1 MEGTSSPSQWIIGY
15 FPKEHKYSVIPMN
28 WLSKCGDS
36 YYCKWPN
43 MRVSPTMLRNAAL
56 PTSKWT
62 SHPVR
67 VVERY
72 DNYEDAASREVEI
85 YLTSG
90 GETDVGDMG
99 QENRRKILKTCHK
112 PNDDSSDSDTEPLS
126 ISKTT
131 QNVGIN
137 YVSDDLAV
145 DVSSFSSSTSSN
157 IAANNIVQEQNCSS
171 SLSNQIN
178 QNFDNIINKTADISS
193 YWPTNSSQHDINSA
207 DYNKMKKITS
217 ANTLYL
223 ERIDKKLDIILNLLQ
238 KNQTNNM
245 PITAVD
251 TNFLNYFPMKELEAL
266 KNVEEKFK
274 TDNEFKSKLV
284 NLITS
289 IGGTNA
295 KHFVKRVL
303 SKLFSNELASHCSWT
318 GFKNDCRLDGLELI
332 KTMKN
337 ICIGIFQNDENSFE
351 IFIKDWFRHA
361 AQRLK
366 RDIVDN
372 DSSKKKDHN

>member
-43 MRVSPTMLRNAAL
+43 MKVSPTMLRNAAL
-56 PTSKWT
+56 PTSKWS

-90 GETDVGDMG
+90 GETDIGDMG
-99 QENRRKILKTCHK
+99 QENRRKILKTFHK
-112 PNDDSSDSDTEPLS
+112 SNDDSIYIYNFLGSDSDTEPLS

-137 YVSDDLAV
+137 NVSDAVNILYNMDGIPPNLSYDTVQETTIYSPSTTHKVDPIANNNTDDLAV
-145 DVSSFSSSTSSN
+145 DVSLFSSSTSGT
-157 IAANNIVQEQNCSS
+157 IAANNIVQGQNCSS
-171 SLSNQIN
+171 SLSNQN
-178 QNFDNIINKTADISS
+178 YDNIINKTADISS
-193 YWPTNSSQHDINSA
+193 YWPTKNSKHDINSA
-207 DYNKMKKITS
+207 DYNKMEKCAI
-217 ANTLYL
+217 
-223 ERIDKKLDIILNLLQ
+223 
-238 KNQTNNM
+238 NNSRYQ
-245 PITAVD
+245 
-251 TNFLNYFPMKELEAL
+251 FLNNFPLKELEAL
-266 KNVEEKFK
+266 KDLEEKLK

-303 SKLFSNELASHCSWT
+303 TKLFSNQLASHCSWT
-318 GFKNDCRLDGLELI
+318 GFKND
-332 KTMKN
+332 
-337 ICIGIFQNDENSFE
+337 
-351 IFIKDWFRHA
+351 
-361 AQRLK
+361 
-366 RDIVDN
+366 
-372 DSSKKKDHN
+372 

>member
-1 MEGTSSPSQWIIGY
+1 MASLIFIDNRGKRQTWIIGY

-43 MRVSPTMLRNAAL
+43 MKVSPTMLRNAAL

-90 GETDVGDMG
+90 EETDIGDMG
-99 QENRRKILKTCHK
+99 QENRRKILKTFHK
-112 PNDDSSDSDTEPLS
+112 SNDDSIYIYNFLGSDCDTEPLS
-126 ISKTT
+126 ISKTP

-137 YVSDDLAV
+137 NVSDAV
-145 DVSSFSSSTSSN
+145 NILYNMDGIPPNLSYDTVKETAIYSPSTTHKVDP
-157 IAANNIVQEQNCSS
+157 IANNNTVQGQNCSS
-171 SLSNQIN
+171 SLSNQN
-178 QNFDNIINKTADISS
+178 YDNIINKTADISS
-193 YWPTNSSQHDINSA
+193 YWPTKNSKHDINSA
-207 DYNKMKKITS
+207 DYNKMEKVTS
-217 ANTLYL
+217 ANTLYM
-223 ERIDKKLDIILNLLQ
+223 ERIDKKLDIILNILQ
-238 KNQTNNM
+238 KNQTNSV
-245 PITAVD
+245 PLTTVD
-251 TNFLNYFPMKELEAL
+251 TNFLNYFPLKELEAL
-266 KNVEEKFK
+266 KDLEEKLK

-295 KHFVKRVL
+295 K
-303 SKLFSNELASHCSWT
+303 
-318 GFKNDCRLDGLELI
+318 
-332 KTMKN
+332 
-337 ICIGIFQNDENSFE
+337 
-351 IFIKDWFRHA
+351 
-361 AQRLK
+361 
-366 RDIVDN
+366 
-372 DSSKKKDHN
+372 